1 VLTTYIAGIPE
12 LVRPGENGW
21 LFPAGS
27 LDELVNAME
36 NCLRLPADDLQRLG
50 DAAHRRVIAR
60 HAIDTEVEKLAAL
73 FNQAD
78 RLM

>member
-27 LDELVNAME
+27 LNDLVDSLE
-36 NCLRLPADDLQRLG
+36 ECLATSIEDLQKLG
-50 DAAHRRVIAR
+50 DAGFERVIAR
-60 HAIDTEVEKLAAL
+60 HSIDVEAGKLAQL
-73 FNQAD
+73 FAPAD
-78 RLM
+78 APA